1 MKKHILSVVALVLIV
16 TAISLVFVA
25 CDNPLAPTVG
35 NNSQKS
41 VTVYLLAPDCNAAP
55 QVLKS
60 FDVTTTSASAHEL
73 LLQLKSE
80 NKIAYG
86 FNDSSYGAYITSLGY
101 YEGDTLVDMT
111 YDVSSQ
117 FISVYHSIDRADLI
131 DYSQFSKFF
140 SFDGFDFKSS
150 YVGISSLPV
159 ENGEAYAFMVNTFS
173 W

>member
-25 CDNPLAPTVG
+25 CDNPIAPTVG

-60 FDVTTTSASAHEL
+60 FDVTTTSASAHDL
-73 LLQLKSE
+73 LLQLKGEKKISYAFSE
-80 NKIAYG
+80 
-86 FNDSSYGAYITSLGY
+86 SSYGAYITSLGY
-101 YEGDTLVDMT
+101 YDGETLTDMSYNAST
-111 YDVSSQ
+111 Q
-117 FISVYHSIDRADLI
+117 FIAVYHSIDRADLI
-131 DYSQFSKFF
+131 DYGQSSNFF
-140 SFDGFDFKSS
+140 DLDTFNFKPS
-150 YVGISSLPV
+150 YAGISSLPV